1 MRTLVSLA
9 AVAMLLTAIPAGADP
24 IPPAPVSQP
33 CTQDQ
38 VEAADYVLTT
48 NGLTEVVPTPTAMS
62 PYPLGLGGEP
72 DPLGF
77 QEAATDVYTI
87 LLDVNPDHVAAT
99 PNVSLMWEHTG
110 DIDMDIYSNGQLV
123 GESHSFNPQ
132 DGNGENASAGKV
144 KHCATFEVHIRN
156 YISTPGDITMDVTL
170 SSLRTS

>member
-9 AVAMLLTAIPAGADP
+9 AVAMLLTALPAGADP
-24 IPPAPVSQP
+24 IPVSQP

-38 VEAADYVLTT
+38 VDAADFVVTT
-48 NGLTEVVPTPTAMS
+48 DGLTDTVPTPTAMS

-87 LLDVNPDHVAAT
+87 LVDVNPDHVAAT
-99 PNVSLMWEHTG
+99 PSVRIDWAHTG
-110 DIDMDIYSNGQLV
+110 DIDMDIYKNGALV
-123 GESHSFNPQ
+123 EGSHNFNPL
-132 DGNGENASAGKV
+132 DGNGEQATAGKV
-144 KHCATFEVHIRN
+144 KHCETFEVHIRN
-156 YISTPGDITMDVTL
+156 YISTPGDIDLTVSL